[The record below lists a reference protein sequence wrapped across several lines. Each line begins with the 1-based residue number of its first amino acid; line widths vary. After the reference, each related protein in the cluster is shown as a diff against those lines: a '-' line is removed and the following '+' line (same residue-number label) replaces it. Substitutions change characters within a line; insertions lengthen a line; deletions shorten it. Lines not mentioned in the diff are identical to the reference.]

1 MGCLL
6 GNCLEA
12 RLYDIEHTCKGR
24 LMEGENMNSRY
35 RSRTLALVVSVL
47 ASLLLLHAQPQEA
60 APASAPAQLAN
71 DPVTKAL
78 GADIVNAAL
87 KEGRVHWYAGD
98 NTGEF
103 FKAGGKAAFEK
114 RFGIRIEPLVGR
126 LREQTDRVR
135 AEQAAGRVNVD
146 IFDGVDQYLMELHRY
161 GALEKF
167 RPPTPTLDG
176 YDKTV
181 FTKEPVGFW
190 TPLFISAQALIVNT
204 NMVKKEEYPKSYLE
218 IINPRWKG
226 RVATRDPRS
235 AGGGGWQF
243 LQIYNHPK
251 MGLEYIRKLKEVI
264 DPFIV
269 PGGSREMRDAVLLG
283 QFPLGFSGR
292 PEFLTDVP
300 KGSPVAYIVP
310 QEGVSWLPHS
320 TALVKNAPHPN
331 AAKVALTW
339 FYELPNLQL
348 LAKEGGRMIPH
359 PKIKMPIPEMELS
372 NNMMMEGIPS
382 QQLANPSFF
391 FKEMEKIFGRR

>member
-1 MGCLL
+1 MALADCNWNLKSIVAFFALL
-6 GNCLEA
+6 F
-12 RLYDIEHTCKGR
+12 
-24 LMEGENMNSRY
+24 
-35 RSRTLALVVSVL
+35 
-47 ASLLLLHAQPQEA
+47 LLHPQPPDATSA
-60 APASAPAQLAN
+60 AAPAQLAN
-71 DPVTKAL
+71 DPIAKAL
-78 GADIVNAAL
+78 GPAVMSAAL

-114 RFGIRIEPLVGR
+114 RFGIIIEPLTGR
-126 LREQTDRVR
+126 LREHTDRLR
-135 AEQAAGRVNVD
+135 AEQAAGRVNAD
-146 IFDGVDQYLMELHRY
+146 TFDGVDQYLMELHRY

-167 RPPTPTLDG
+167 TPPITTLDG
-176 YDKTV
+176 YDKSV
-181 FTKEPVGFW
+181 FTKDPVGFW

-204 NMVKKEEYPKSYLE
+204 NMVKKDEYPKSYLD
-218 IINPRWKG
+218 ILNPKWKG
-226 RVATRDPRS
+226 KLATRDPRS

-251 MGLEYIRKLKEVI
+251 LGIEYIRKLKEVV

-300 KGSPVAYIVP
+300 KGSPLAYLVP
-310 QEGVSWLPHS
+310 QEGVTWLPHS

-359 PKIKMPIPEMELS
+359 PKIKMPIPEMDLS
-372 NNMMMEGIPS
+372 NNIMMEGIPS
-382 QQLANPSFF
+382 QQLAEPGFF

>member
-1 MGCLL
+1 
-6 GNCLEA
+6 
-12 RLYDIEHTCKGR
+12 
-24 LMEGENMNSRY
+24 MNSGYCRC
-35 RSRTLALVVSVL
+35 TCAVITFVF
-47 ASLLLLHAQPQEA
+47 ASLFLLHLRAQGA
-60 APASAPAQLAN
+60 APISIPAHLAN
-71 DPVTKAL
+71 DPVAKAL
-78 GADIVNAAL
+78 GADVMTAAL

-98 NTGEF
+98 NTAEF

-114 RFGIRIEPLVGR
+114 RFGIRIEPLAGR

-135 AEQAAGRVNVD
+135 AEQAAGRVNAD

-167 RPPTPTLDG
+167 VPPAPALEA
-176 YDKTV
+176 YDKAV

-204 NMVKKEEYPKSYLE
+204 NMLKKEEYPKSYLD
-218 IINPRWKG
+218 IAHSKWKG

-243 LQIYNHPK
+243 LQFYNHPK
-251 MGLEYIRKLKEVI
+251 LGIDYIRRIKETV

-269 PGGSREMRDAVLLG
+269 PGGSREMRDAILLG

-300 KGSPVAYIVP
+300 KGSPLAYLVP
-310 QEGVSWLPHS
+310 QEGVTWLPHS
-320 TALVKNAPHPN
+320 TGLIKNAPHPN

-359 PKIKMPIPEMELS
+359 PQIKMPIPEMALS
-372 NNMMMEGIPS
+372 NNIMMQGIPS
-382 QQLANPSFF
+382 QQLAEPGFF

>member
-1 MGCLL
+1 MALRNYL
-6 GNCLEA
+6 
-12 RLYDIEHTCKGR
+12 RTCV
-24 LMEGENMNSRY
+24 LMS
-35 RSRTLALVVSVL
+35 SLSLALFL
-47 ASLLLLHAQPQEA
+47 ILGQPRAAASA
-60 APASAPAQLAN
+60 AAPAQLAN
-71 DPVTKAL
+71 DPVAKAL
-78 GADIVNAAL
+78 GPDVMNAAL

-98 NTGEF
+98 NTAEF

-114 RFGIRIEPLVGR
+114 RFGIRIEPLAGR
-126 LREQTDRVR
+126 LREQTDRLR
-135 AEQAAGRVNVD
+135 AEQAAGRVNADV
-146 IFDGVDQYLMELHRY
+146 FDGVDQYLMELHRY

-167 RPPTPTLDG
+167 TPPSPTLDG

-181 FTKEPVGFW
+181 FTKESVGFW

-204 NMVKKEEYPKSYLE
+204 NMLKKEEYPKSYADLA
-218 IINPRWKG
+218 NAKWKG

-243 LQIYNHPK
+243 LQFYNHPK
-251 MGLEYIRKLKEVI
+251 LGIEYIRRIKEVV

-269 PGGSREMRDAVLLG
+269 PGGSREMRDAILLG

-300 KGSPVAYIVP
+300 KGSPLAYVVP
-310 QEGVSWLPHS
+310 QEGVTWLPHS
-320 TALVKNAPHPN
+320 TALIKNAPHPN

-339 FYELPNLQL
+339 FYELANLQL

-359 PKIKMPIPEMELS
+359 PKIKMPIPEMDLS
-372 NNMMMEGIPS
+372 NNVMMQGIPA
-382 QQLANPSFF
+382 QQLAEPGFF

>member
-1 MGCLL
+1 M
-6 GNCLEA
+6 
-12 RLYDIEHTCKGR
+12 ISKGQSNSDKV
-24 LMEGENMNSRY
+24 EGEHM
-35 RSRTLALVVSVL
+35 ALPDSSWTFKAIVVFF
-47 ASLLLLHAQPQEA
+47 ALLFLLHAQ
-60 APASAPAQLAN
+60 APAANSAGAPAQLAD
-71 DPVTKAL
+71 DPIAKAL
-78 GADIVNAAL
+78 GPAVMSAAL

-103 FKAGGKAAFEK
+103 FKGGGKAAFEK
-114 RFGIRIEPLVGR
+114 RFGIKVEPLVGR
-126 LREQTDRVR
+126 LREQTDRLR
-135 AEQAAGRVNVD
+135 AEQAAGRVNAD

-167 RPPTPTLDG
+167 TPPITTLDG
-176 YDKTV
+176 YNKAV
-181 FTKEPVGFW
+181 FTKDPVGFW

-204 NMVKKEEYPKSYLE
+204 NMVKKDEYPKSYLD
-218 IINPRWKG
+218 ILNPKWKG
-226 RVATRDPRS
+226 RLATRDPRS

-251 MGLEYIRKLKEVI
+251 MGIEYIRKLKEVV

-300 KGSPVAYIVP
+300 KGSPLAYIVP
-310 QEGVSWLPHS
+310 QEGVTWLPHS
-320 TALVKNAPHPN
+320 TALIKNAPHPN

-359 PKIKMPIPEMELS
+359 PKIKMPIPEMDLS
-372 NNMMMEGIPS
+372 NNIMMEGIPS
-382 QQLANPSFF
+382 QQLADPGFF

>member
-1 MGCLL
+1 VVQFGP
-6 GNCLEA
+6 A
-12 RLYDIEHTCKGR
+12 K
-24 LMEGENMNSRY
+24 GENMISWLRV
-35 RSRTLALVVSVL
+35 RPLGIIVSFL
-47 ASLLLLHAQPQEA
+47 LLLLLHGPREA
-60 APASAPAQLAN
+60 TAANAPAQLAN
-71 DPVTKAL
+71 DPVAKAV
-78 GADIVNAAL
+78 GPEVMNAAL

-98 NTGEF
+98 NTAEF

-114 RFGIRIEPLVGR
+114 RFGIRIEPLAGR

-135 AEQAAGRVNVD
+135 AEQAAGRVNAD

-167 RPPTPTLDG
+167 QPSTPTLEG

-181 FTKEPVGFW
+181 FTKDPVGFW

-204 NMVKKEEYPKSYLE
+204 SMLKKEEYPKSYLD
-218 IINPRWKG
+218 IAHPKWKG

-243 LQIYNHPK
+243 LQFYNHPK
-251 MGLEYIRKLKEVI
+251 LGIEYIRRLKEVV

-269 PGGSREMRDAVLLG
+269 PGGSREMRDAILLG

-300 KGSPVAYIVP
+300 KGSPLAYIVP
-310 QEGVSWLPHS
+310 QEGVTWLPHS
-320 TALVKNAPHPN
+320 TALIKNAPHPN

-359 PKIKMPIPEMELS
+359 PQVKMPIPEMDLS
-372 NNMMMEGIPS
+372 NNIMMQGIPP
-382 QQLANPSFF
+382 QQLAEPGFF

>member
-1 MGCLL
+1 M
-6 GNCLEA
+6 
-12 RLYDIEHTCKGR
+12 I
-24 LMEGENMNSRY
+24 SRD
-35 RSRTLALVVSVL
+35 RRRIAKLVPYIFVIL
-47 ASLLLLHAQPQEA
+47 FLLHPQSREA
-60 APASAPAQLAN
+60 VSASAPAQLAN
-71 DPVTKAL
+71 DPVAKAL
-78 GADIVNAAL
+78 GADVMNAAL

-98 NTGEF
+98 NTAEF

-114 RFGIRIEPLVGR
+114 RFGIRIEPLAGR
-126 LREQTDRVR
+126 LREHTDRVR

-167 RPPTPTLDG
+167 RPPITTLDA
-176 YDKTV
+176 YDKSV

-204 NMVKKEEYPKSYLE
+204 SMIKKEEYPKSYLE
-218 IINPRWKG
+218 IAHPKWKG

-251 MGLEYIRKLKEVI
+251 MGIEYIRRIKEVV

-300 KGSPVAYIVP
+300 KGSPLAYIVP
-310 QEGVSWLPHS
+310 QEGVTWLPHS
-320 TALVKNAPHPN
+320 TALIKNAPHPN

-372 NNMMMEGIPS
+372 NNIMMEGIPS
-382 QQLANPSFF
+382 QQLADPGFF

>member
-1 MGCLL
+1 LL
-6 GNCLEA
+6 A
-12 RLYDIEHTCKGR
+12 ILYAIEESIEPRQKGAKMI
-24 LMEGENMNSRY
+24 LSSSRW
-35 RSRTLALVVSVL
+35 TVVSFFAVFL
-47 ASLLLLHAQPQEA
+47 VMSYGQSGESTA
-60 APASAPAQLAN
+60 AAAQLAD
-71 DPVTKAL
+71 DPVAKAL
-78 GADIVNAAL
+78 GPAIMNAAL

-126 LREQTDRVR
+126 LREQTDRLR
-135 AEQAAGRVNVD
+135 AEQAAGRVNADV
-146 IFDGVDQYLMELHRY
+146 FDGVDQYLMELHRY

-167 RPPTPTLDG
+167 TPPSATLDG
-176 YDKTV
+176 YNKTV
-181 FTKEPVGFW
+181 FTKDPVGFW

-204 NMVKKEEYPKSYLE
+204 NMLKKDEYPKSYLD
-218 IINPRWKG
+218 IVNPRWKG

-251 MGLEYIRKLKEVI
+251 LGIEYIRKLKEVV

-269 PGGSREMRDAVLLG
+269 PGGSREMRDAILLG

-300 KGSPVAYIVP
+300 KGSPLAYIVP
-310 QEGVSWLPHS
+310 QEGVTWLPHS
-320 TALVKNAPHPN
+320 TALIKNAPHAN

-359 PKIKMPIPEMELS
+359 PKIKMPIPEMDLS
-372 NNMMMEGIPS
+372 NNIMMEGIPS
-382 QQLANPSFF
+382 QQLADPGFF

>member
-1 MGCLL
+1 MALP
-6 GNCLEA
+6 N
-12 RLYDIEHTCKGR
+12 Y
-24 LMEGENMNSRY
+24 SW
-35 RSRTLALVVSVL
+35 TLRAIVAFVAVL
-47 ASLLLLHAQPQEA
+47 FLLHAQPRHATSAAA
-60 APASAPAQLAN
+60 APQSAD
-71 DPVTKAL
+71 DPIAKAL
-78 GADIVNAAL
+78 GPAVMSAAR

-114 RFGIRIEPLVGR
+114 RFGIIVEPLVGR
-126 LREQTDRVR
+126 LREHTDRLR
-135 AEQAAGRVNVD
+135 AEQAAGRVNADV
-146 IFDGVDQYLMELHRY
+146 FDGVDQYLMELHRY

-167 RPPTPTLDG
+167 TPPITTLDG
-176 YDKTV
+176 YNKAV
-181 FTKEPVGFW
+181 FTKDPVGFW
-190 TPLFISAQALIVNT
+190 TPLFISAQGLIVNT
-204 NMVKKEEYPKSYLE
+204 NMLKKEEYPKSYLD
-218 IINPRWKG
+218 IVNPKWKG

-251 MGLEYIRKLKEVI
+251 MGIEYIRKLKEVV

-300 KGSPVAYIVP
+300 KGSPLTYIVP
-310 QEGVSWLPHS
+310 QEGVTWLPHS
-320 TALVKNAPHPN
+320 TALIKNAPHPN

-359 PKIKMPIPEMELS
+359 PKIKMPIPEMDLS
-372 NNMMMEGIPS
+372 NNIMMEGIPS
-382 QQLANPSFF
+382 QQLADPGFF

>member
-1 MGCLL
+1 MALADCNWNLKSIVAFFALL
-6 GNCLEA
+6 F
-12 RLYDIEHTCKGR
+12 
-24 LMEGENMNSRY
+24 
-35 RSRTLALVVSVL
+35 
-47 ASLLLLHAQPQEA
+47 LLHAQPPDATSA
-60 APASAPAQLAN
+60 AAPAQLAN
-71 DPVTKAL
+71 DPIAKAL
-78 GADIVNAAL
+78 GPAVMSAAL

-114 RFGIRIEPLVGR
+114 RFGIIIEPLTGR
-126 LREQTDRVR
+126 LREHTDRLR
-135 AEQAAGRVNVD
+135 AEQAAGRVNAD
-146 IFDGVDQYLMELHRY
+146 TFDGVDQYLMELHRY

-167 RPPTPTLDG
+167 TPPITTLDG
-176 YDKTV
+176 YDKSV
-181 FTKEPVGFW
+181 FTKDPVGFW

-204 NMVKKEEYPKSYLE
+204 NMVKKDEYPKSYLD
-218 IINPRWKG
+218 ILNPKWKG
-226 RVATRDPRS
+226 RLATRDPRS

-251 MGLEYIRKLKEVI
+251 LGIEYIRKLKEVV

-269 PGGSREMRDAVLLG
+269 PGGSREMRDAVLRG

-300 KGSPVAYIVP
+300 KGSPLAYLVP
-310 QEGVSWLPHS
+310 QEGVTWLPHS

-359 PKIKMPIPEMELS
+359 PKIKMPIPEMDLS
-372 NNMMMEGIPS
+372 NNIMMEGIPS
-382 QQLANPSFF
+382 QQLAEPGFF

>member
-1 MGCLL
+1 MISKI
-6 GNCLEA
+6 NRFSA
-12 RLYDIEHTCKGR
+12 
-24 LMEGENMNSRY
+24 EGEDMA
-35 RSRTLALVVSVL
+35 LADSNWNLKSIV
-47 ASLLLLHAQPQEA
+47 AFFALLFLLHPQPPDATSA
-60 APASAPAQLAN
+60 AAPAQLVN
-71 DPVTKAL
+71 DPIAKAL
-78 GADIVNAAL
+78 GPAVMSAAL

-114 RFGIRIEPLVGR
+114 RFGIIIEPLTGR
-126 LREQTDRVR
+126 LREHTDRLR
-135 AEQAAGRVNVD
+135 AEQAAGRVNAD
-146 IFDGVDQYLMELHRY
+146 AFDGVDQYLMELHRY

-167 RPPTPTLDG
+167 TPPIATLDG

-181 FTKEPVGFW
+181 FTKDPVGFW

-204 NMVKKEEYPKSYLE
+204 NMVKKEEYPKSYLD
-218 IINPRWKG
+218 ILNPKWKG
-226 RVATRDPRS
+226 KLATRDPRS

-251 MGLEYIRKLKEVI
+251 LGIEYIRKLKEIV

-300 KGSPVAYIVP
+300 KGSPLAYLVP
-310 QEGVSWLPHS
+310 QEGVTWLPHS
-320 TALVKNAPHPN
+320 TALIKNAPHPN

-359 PKIKMPIPEMELS
+359 PKVKMPIPEMDLS
-372 NNMMMEGIPS
+372 NNIMMQGIPS
-382 QQLANPSFF
+382 QQLADPGFF